1 MNENTLYPTH
11 IVKSQRF
18 SRVFELL
25 FGYDVLRF
33 WWDMFRPYII
43 LDGYGSNLCDY
54 RKNEEFGD
62 DSPY

>member
-1 MNENTLYPTH
+1 
-11 IVKSQRF
+11 
-18 SRVFELL
+18 
-25 FGYDVLRF
+25 
-33 WWDMFRPYII
+33 MFRPYII